1 MLEAIILT
9 LKIMGWLGVILAI
22 LSSTN
27 ILTKTLTN
35 VWSKKESFSWSKMF
49 KGIGK
54 VSVFYFSAVAVSIAF
69 TILPFINEMIT
80 TFFGVMLI
88 SNDTLNTLSSTGI
101 LGIVMATVVMQ
112 GTKAIQSILELSKI
126 STGEKEEITWKV
138 EEE

>member
-35 VWSKKESFSWSKMF
+35 IWSKKESFSWNKML

-54 VSVFYFSAVAVSIAF
+54 VLVFYFSAVAVSIAF
-69 TILPFINEMIT
+69 TILPFINEMII

-101 LGIVMATVVMQ
+101 LGIVMATVVTQ

-126 STGEKEEITWKV
+126 STGEREEITWKV

>member
-35 VWSKKESFSWSKMF
+35 VWSKKESFSWSKML

-54 VSVFYFSAVAVSIAF
+54 VFVFYFSAVAVSIAF

-101 LGIVMATVVMQ
+101 LGIVMATVVTQ
-112 GTKAIQSILELSKI
+112 GTKAIQSILELSKL

>member
-35 VWSKKESFSWSKMF
+35 IWSKKESFSWNKML

-54 VSVFYFSAVAVSIAF
+54 VVVFYFSAVAVSIAF

-101 LGIVMATVVMQ
+101 LGIVMATVVSQ

>member
-9 LKIMGWLGVILAI
+9 LKIMGWLGFILAI

-35 VWSKKESFSWSKMF
+35 VWSKKESFSWNKML

-54 VSVFYFSAVAVSIAF
+54 VVVFYFSAVAVSIAF

-101 LGIVMATVVMQ
+101 LGIVMATVVTQ

>member
-35 VWSKKESFSWSKMF
+35 IWSKKESFSWNKML

-54 VSVFYFSAVAVSIAF
+54 IVVFYFSAVAVSIAF

-101 LGIVMATVVMQ
+101 LGIVMATVVTQ

>member
-35 VWSKKESFSWSKMF
+35 VWSKKEGFSWNKML

-54 VSVFYFSAVAVSIAF
+54 VVVFYFSAVAVSIAF

-101 LGIVMATVVMQ
+101 LGIVMATVVTQ

-126 STGEKEEITWKV
+126 NTGEKEEITSKL

>member
-35 VWSKKESFSWSKMF
+35 IWSKKENFSWNKML

-54 VSVFYFSAVAVSIAF
+54 VVVFYFSAVAVSIAF

-88 SNDTLNTLSSTGI
+88 SNDTLNTLSSTGV
-101 LGIVMATVVMQ
+101 LGIVMATVVTQ

>member
-35 VWSKKESFSWSKMF
+35 IWSKKESFSWNKML

-54 VSVFYFSAVAVSIAF
+54 VVVFYFSAVAVSVAF

>member
-35 VWSKKESFSWSKMF
+35 VWSKKESFSWNKML

-54 VSVFYFSAVAVSIAF
+54 VFVFYFSAVAVSVAF

>member
-9 LKIMGWLGVILAI
+9 LKIIGWLGVILAI
-22 LSSTN
+22 LSSAN

-35 VWSKKESFSWSKMF
+35 VWSKKESFSWNKML

-54 VSVFYFSAVAVSIAF
+54 VVVFYFSAVAVSIAF

-101 LGIVMATVVMQ
+101 LGIVMATVVTQ

>member
-35 VWSKKESFSWSKMF
+35 VWSKKESFSWNKMF

-54 VSVFYFSAVAVSIAF
+54 VFVFYFSAVAVSVAF

-101 LGIVMATVVMQ
+101 LGIVMATVVSQ
-112 GTKAIQSILELSKI
+112 GTKAIQSILELSKL

>member
-1 MLEAIILT
+1 MLEVIILT
-9 LKIMGWLGVILAI
+9 LKIMGWLGIILAI

-35 VWSKKESFSWSKMF
+35 IWSKKEGFSWNKML

-54 VSVFYFSAVAVSIAF
+54 VVVFYFSAVAVSIAF

-101 LGIVMATVVMQ
+101 LGIVMATVVSQ

>member
-35 VWSKKESFSWSKMF
+35 VWSKKESFSWNKML

-54 VSVFYFSAVAVSIAF
+54 IVVFYFSAVAVSIAF

-101 LGIVMATVVMQ
+101 LGIVMATVVTQ

>member
-35 VWSKKESFSWSKMF
+35 VWSKKEGFSWNKML

-54 VSVFYFSAVAVSIAF
+54 VVVFYFSAVAVSIAF

-101 LGIVMATVVMQ
+101 LGIVMATVVTQ

-126 STGEKEEITWKV
+126 NTGEKEEITWKV

>member
-35 VWSKKESFSWSKMF
+35 VWSKKESFSWNKML

-54 VSVFYFSAVAVSIAF
+54 VVVFYFSAVAVSIAF

-101 LGIVMATVVMQ
+101 LGIVMATVVTQ

>member
-1 MLEAIILT
+1 
-9 LKIMGWLGVILAI
+9 
-22 LSSTN
+22 
-27 ILTKTLTN
+27 
-35 VWSKKESFSWSKMF
+35 MF

-112 GTKAIQSILELSKI
+112 GTKAIQSILELSKT
-126 STGEKEEITWKV
+126 STGEKEEIT
-138 EEE
+138 